1 MVSGGEDQVRHPA
14 CLRLPPLPTVLRS
27 YGPTAYGPTVPTVPD
42 QPSVRQERRVP
53 SVLLRT
59 TAQEGRRRR
68 RRSHRTDAGR

>member
-42 QPSVRQERRVP
+42 QPSV
-53 SVLLRT
+53 LLRRRS
-59 TAQEGRRRR
+59 GGYHPYSYGLRRRR
-68 RRSHRTDAGR
+68 VVGHLRCTEGQ

>member
-42 QPSVRQERRVP
+42 QPTERRVP

-59 TAQEGRRRR
+59 TAQEGCR
-68 RRSHRTDAGR
+68 APAVY